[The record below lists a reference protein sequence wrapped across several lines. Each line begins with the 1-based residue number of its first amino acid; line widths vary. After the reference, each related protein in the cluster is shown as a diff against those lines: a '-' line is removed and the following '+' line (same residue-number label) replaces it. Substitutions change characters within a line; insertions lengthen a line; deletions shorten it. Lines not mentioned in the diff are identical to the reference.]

1 MVRFNPS
8 YPYSTTRWDPLAE
21 LTHLQRALSSA
32 FDSRGARR
40 QMEFPALNV
49 AADDSEA
56 VLTAELPGVDPA
68 DLEVTVHGA
77 MVTIKG
83 VRGAAPVAEGEQYHR
98 RERETGAFSRSLE
111 LPYNLDPDKVQAS
124 LKHGVLTV
132 VLPRAETDKPRKVQ
146 IGS

>member
-1 MVRFNPS
+1 MVRFNPGS
-8 YPYSTTRWDPLAE
+8 PYSTTRWDPLAE
-21 LTHLQRALSSA
+21 LTHLQRALNQA
-32 FDSRGARR
+32 YDSRVARR
-40 QMEFPALNV
+40 QAEFPPLNV
-49 AADDSEA
+49 AADNNEA
-56 VLTAELPGVDPA
+56 VVTAELPGVDPA

-83 VRGAAPVAEGEQYHR
+83 VRREAPVAEGEQYHR

-111 LPYNLDPDKVQAS
+111 LPYDLDPDKVRAS
-124 LKHGVLTV
+124 LKHGLLEV

>member
-8 YPYSTTRWDPLAE
+8 SPYSTTRWDPLAE
-21 LTHLQRALSSA
+21 LTHLQRALNRA
-32 FDSRGARR
+32 FDSRPGRR
-40 QMEFPALNV
+40 QAEFPPVNV
-49 AADDSEA
+49 AADNDEA
-56 VLTAELPGVDPA
+56 VLTAELAGVDPA

-83 VRGAAPVAEGEQYHR
+83 TRREVPVAEGEQYHR

-111 LPYNLDPDKVQAS
+111 LPYSLDPEKVQAS
-124 LKHGVLTV
+124 LKHGVLKV
-132 VLPRAETDKPRKVQ
+132 VLPRAEADKPRKVR